1 MAEVV
6 ILADQREVAS
16 LVAEHLAGLIE
27 ERPDLVLGVATG
39 SSPLRV
45 YDALGRLVR
54 ERGID
59 TSGVTAF
66 SLDEYVGLPLGH
78 PASYREVVR
87 TEVTEKLGLDPAR
100 VHTPD
105 GAADD
110 PFAAARAY
118 DDAIAAAGGVDVQIL
133 GIGHNGHLAF
143 NEPGSS
149 LASRTRVKA
158 LTART
163 RAANARFFADPDDVP
178 QHCITQ
184 GVGTILEARH
194 LILLAFGDEKADAVA
209 RAVEG
214 PVSARVPASALQ
226 LHPRVSVLLDEPAA
240 SGLELADDYRHAWEL
255 KFSSGRLFAAH
266 ESVDPAR
273 FAASDRL

>member
-1 MAEVV
+1 MAEVA
-6 ILADQREVAS
+6 ILPGEDEVAA
-16 LVAEHLAGLIE
+16 LAAEYLAERIQQ
-27 ERPDLVLGVATG
+27 RPDLVLGVATG
-39 SSPLRV
+39 GTPLRV
-45 YDALGRLVR
+45 YDALASLVR
-54 ERGID
+54 ERAID
-59 TSGVTAF
+59 TSRLTAF
-66 SLDEYVGLPLGH
+66 SLDEYVGLAPGH

-87 TEVTEKLGLDPAR
+87 TEVVEKLGLDPER

-105 GAADD
+105 GAAAD
-110 PFAAARAY
+110 PVAAARAY
-118 DDAIAAAGGVDVQIL
+118 DEAIAAAGGVDVQIL

-149 LASRTRVKA
+149 LASRTRVKT

-163 RAANARFFADPDDVP
+163 RSANARFFPSPDDVP
-178 QHCITQ
+178 RRCITQ

-194 LILLAFGDEKADAVA
+194 LILLAFGEAKADAIA

-240 SGLELADDYRHAWEL
+240 SRLELSEDYRSAWDQRYTPTL
-255 KFSSGRLFAAH
+255 
-266 ESVDPAR
+266 
-273 FAASDRL
+273 ASA